1 MNSNDKNNKKQIAAN
16 KTNLHMQDFSENAEN
31 YTYDEFKKL
40 IIRKLNSISYK
51 LDIMEN
57 RFNMLEEK
65 IQFSCHDFDSQECDI
80 HFPIST
86 VTELISF
93 EDQLQEIKFRDTVL
107 NVFKLVGRVDA
118 HAMIQN
124 IMKKV
129 MTDTLAQN
137 FSWTGKRNKRSFK
150 DLNFSKMIIQAVR
163 VKYNGLTDNDIAEYT
178 SKWLSQATVRV
189 QREKHNQEEKGKA
202 LEEDDIT
209 KK

>member
-1 MNSNDKNNKKQIAAN
+1 MNSNNKNNKKQIAAN

-51 LDIMEN
+51 LGIIEN

-107 NVFKLVGRVDA
+107 NVFKLVGGVDA
-118 HAMIQN
+118 HAMIRN

-150 DLNFSKMIIQAVR
+150 DLNLSKMIIR
-163 VKYNGLTDNDIAEYT
+163 KIFLI
-178 SKWLSQATVRV
+178 
-189 QREKHNQEEKGKA
+189 
-202 LEEDDIT
+202 
-209 KK
+209 

>member
-1 MNSNDKNNKKQIAAN
+1 MNSNNKNNKKQIAAN

-51 LDIMEN
+51 LGIIEN

-107 NVFKLVGRVDA
+107 NVFKLVGGVDA
-118 HAMIQN
+118 HAMIRN

-137 FSWTGKRNKRSFK
+137 FSWTGKRNKRNFK
-150 DLNFSKMIIQAVR
+150 DLNLSKMII
-163 VKYNGLTDNDIAEYT
+163 
-178 SKWLSQATVRV
+178 
-189 QREKHNQEEKGKA
+189 
-202 LEEDDIT
+202 
-209 KK
+209 